1 MQWCLGVFYRV
12 QGLETGSLWGFFSVV
27 CAGFGVWFDLL
38 KPALESVD
46 PPPTH
51 TQTHPSKT
59 ELRLLLKTGH
69 TGHTSGLGVEGRQG
83 AVASTSCCSW
93 MGQVGASPS
102 QLCSGHSVMVAMQ
115 QAPALCPLTSHL
127 GRQGA
132 RTTGHPE
139 WACVCMCLLLLLPA
153 RLTRRL
159 YLLASLGR
167 GQHAVPMGPVWPNTC
182 VPK

>member
-69 TGHTSGLGVEGRQG
+69 TGHTSGLGVESRQG
-83 AVASTSCCSW
+83 AVASANCCSW
-93 MGQVGASPS
+93 MGQVGTSPS

-115 QAPALCPLTSHL
+115 QAPALCPLTSLCTGKTRSKNH
-127 GRQGA
+127 GA
-132 RTTGHPE
+132 
-139 WACVCMCLLLLLPA
+139 
-153 RLTRRL
+153 
-159 YLLASLGR
+159 S
-167 GQHAVPMGPVWPNTC
+167 
-182 VPK
+182 